1 MSPDQ
6 PVTAFAP
13 ATIGNVICGFD
24 VFGLAIESPGDTVTV
39 RHIAGSGLRISSIR
53 GDGGKLPLDP
63 EENAAT
69 ISIAALLQGTRQTV
83 GMEVALEK
91 GLPLSGGMGGSAA
104 SAVAAVV
111 AADRLLETKLPK
123 DELLSYAVEGERAA
137 AGGAHLDNVAPA
149 LFGGLLLVRP
159 EGSHEVVR
167 LPVPSGMSVALLHP
181 SVEMSTKAGR
191 QAIGTTV
198 PLEAAVAQWGNTA
211 AFVHALHTNDWDL
224 LAEALEDRVAEPHRA
239 NGIPGFQEVRE
250 AALSAGAVGCGISGA
265 GPSIVAICRDTEGAA
280 HVGAIML
287 SAYEGGVRPMASL
300 HLSPVSHS
308 GARVLPPLALS
319 AS

>member
-1 MSPDQ
+1 MSPDH

-24 VFGLAIESPGDTVTV
+24 VFGLAIESPGDRVTV
-39 RHIAGSGLRISSIR
+39 RPIADSGLRISSIR
-53 GDGGKLPLDP
+53 GDEGKLPLDP
-63 EENAAT
+63 EANAAT
-69 ISIAALLQGTRQTV
+69 ISIAALLRGTRQTV

-111 AADRLLETKLPK
+111 AADRLLETKLPQ

-159 EGSHEVVR
+159 GRSDEVVR

-181 SVEMSTKAGR
+181 SVELSTRAGR

-198 PLEAAVAQWGNTA
+198 PLDAAVAQWGNTA

-224 LAEALEDRVAEPHRA
+224 LADTLEDRVAEPHRA
-239 NGIPGFQEVRE
+239 NGIPGFREVRE

-265 GPSIVAICRDTEGAA
+265 GPSIVAICRGTEGAA
-280 HVGAIML
+280 HVGAMML
-287 SAYEGGVRPMASL
+287 SAYEAGARPMASV
-300 HLSPVSHS
+300 HLSPVSQS

>member
-1 MSPDQ
+1 MSPDH

-63 EENAAT
+63 AANAAT
-69 ISIAALLQGTRQTV
+69 ISISALLQGTRQTV
-83 GMEVALEK
+83 AMEVALEK

-111 AADRLLETKLPK
+111 AADRLLETKLPQ

-159 EGSHEVVR
+159 GSSHEVVR

-191 QAIGTTV
+191 HAIGTTV
-198 PLEAAVAQWGNTA
+198 PLDAAVAQWGNTA

-224 LAEALEDRVAEPHRA
+224 LADALEDRVAEPHRA
-239 NGIPGFQEVRE
+239 NGIPGFREVRE

-287 SAYEGGVRPMASL
+287 SAYEGGLRPMASL